1 LYIKLGTLEKQN
13 IILEGIHYAT
23 RKVIRIG
30 IRNGF
35 IYSLADIDEIY
46 WPGENSRDKLSVIAP
61 GLVDLQLNG
70 FKGIDFNADELAV
83 ESIET
88 ISQNLLRQGVT
99 KYFPTLITGPPQRIS
114 RALDAIVDAMN
125 QKIVA
130 SHMIGGIHLEGP
142 FISKEDGPRGAH
154 PEAYCLDP
162 SIAMVKR
169 LQEEAEGRIRII
181 TLAPELPGSEG
192 LIKACVK
199 MGMVVAIG
207 HTSGSSEDIEMAVEA
222 GATLSTHLGNG
233 SHGIL
238 PRHPNYIWD
247 QLADDRLYTSMI
259 ADGFHLPDPVLKVFI
274 RSKKE
279 RSILVSDG
287 MPCTGLDPGV
297 YESPAAGRIRLTV
310 EGKLHREGNPD
321 LLTGSAST
329 LLEGVEKIS
338 EMEGL
343 PFAWDMGSVHPL
355 RLLDHASN
363 YGLFVGAPAD
373 LVLLDQ
379 DLERLKIN
387 KIYKSGV
394 EWDGSHNPD

>member
-142 FISKEDGPRGAH
+142 FISNEDCALVAH
-154 PEAYCLDP
+154 P
-162 SIAMVKR
+162 
-169 LQEEAEGRIRII
+169 
-181 TLAPELPGSEG
+181 
-192 LIKACVK
+192 
-199 MGMVVAIG
+199 
-207 HTSGSSEDIEMAVEA
+207 
-222 GATLSTHLGNG
+222 
-233 SHGIL
+233 
-238 PRHPNYIWD
+238 
-247 QLADDRLYTSMI
+247 
-259 ADGFHLPDPVLKVFI
+259 
-274 RSKKE
+274 
-279 RSILVSDG
+279 
-287 MPCTGLDPGV
+287 
-297 YESPAAGRIRLTV
+297 
-310 EGKLHREGNPD
+310 
-321 LLTGSAST
+321 
-329 LLEGVEKIS
+329 
-338 EMEGL
+338 
-343 PFAWDMGSVHPL
+343 
-355 RLLDHASN
+355 
-363 YGLFVGAPAD
+363 
-373 LVLLDQ
+373 
-379 DLERLKIN
+379 
-387 KIYKSGV
+387 
-394 EWDGSHNPD
+394 